1 MSEIAVSFDHVW
13 KKFRKGERFD
23 SLRDLF
29 PALAKRLWSGRPK
42 GLEAREFWA
51 LRDVS
56 FELKRGDSLGII
68 GPNGSGKSTTLKLLS
83 RILKPDSGSLMV
95 KGRYGAL
102 IELGAG
108 FHPDLTGREN
118 VYLNGTILGM
128 KRAEIAKK
136 FDAIVAFAELEEFLD
151 TPVKRYSSGM
161 YARLG
166 FSVAAHVDPEVLIV
180 DEVLSVGDYHFQEKC
195 FARMHE
201 FTRNG
206 TTLVFVSHN
215 LTAIGSLCKNGLLL
229 NKGVPVFQGDVQGA
243 IQKYYALYEED
254 TKSSDLE
261 ITGVRLTDSQG
272 REREVFD
279 PGEGAIFTVQ
289 MKALADIANA
299 HACAYLRTRDGQ
311 PLFDTATSRYSDT
324 RLTLAKG
331 EYATAVFRMN
341 LNLQNGVFPLGFSVS
356 SEFDE
361 YFIYCNMGLKQVVMT
376 GNQKSNGFVH
386 LNPHAE
392 LYLGKIEDACAVP
405 IRGRSR
411 DSGRGL
417 SMETREI

>member
-1 MSEIAVSFDHVW
+1 MNDSAVSFRNVW

-23 SLRDLF
+23 SLRDLL
-29 PALAKRLWSGRPK
+29 PALTKRLWTGRPK
-42 GLEAREFWA
+42 GLSAQEFWA

-56 FELKRGDSLGII
+56 FELGRGDSLGII

-83 RILKPDSGSLMV
+83 RILKPDQGSVQLN
-95 KGRYGAL
+95 GRYGAL

-118 VYLNGTILGM
+118 IYLNGTILGM

-136 FDAIVAFAELEEFLD
+136 FDEIVAFAELEEFLD

-195 FARMHE
+195 FAKMQE

-206 TTLVFVSHN
+206 TTLIFVSHN
-215 LTAIGSLCKNGLLL
+215 LTAIGTLCKNALLL
-229 NKGVPVFQGDVQGA
+229 HKGVPVYQGDVQNA
-243 IQKYYALYEED
+243 IKNYYALYSED
-254 TKSSDLE
+254 TKSSSLE
-261 ITGVRLTDSQG
+261 LTGVSVADAEG
-272 REREVFD
+272 RECDVFE
-279 PGEGAIFTVQ
+279 PGAEAVFTVQ
-289 MKALADIANA
+289 MKALADITNA
-299 HACAYLRTRDGQ
+299 HACMYIRTRDGQ
-311 PLFDTATSRYSDT
+311 PLFDTATSRFSDT

-331 EYATAVFRMN
+331 ESATAVFRMT

-361 YFIYCNMGLKQVVMT
+361 YFVYCNMGLKQLVIT
-376 GNQKSNGFVH
+376 GDRKSNGFVH
-386 LNPHAE
+386 LEPHAKLIIGTE
-392 LYLGKIEDACAVP
+392 KLDAAESSLSSTVA
-405 IRGRSR
+405 GR
-411 DSGRGL
+411 
-417 SMETREI
+417 

>member
-1 MSEIAVSFDHVW
+1 MNETAVLFRNVW

-23 SLRDLF
+23 SLRDLV
-29 PALAKRLWSGRPK
+29 PTLAKRLWKGKPK
-42 GLEAREFWA
+42 GLAAQEFWA

-56 FELKRGDSLGII
+56 FELSRGDSLGII

-83 RILKPDSGSLMV
+83 RILKPDQGTIQV

-118 VYLNGTILGM
+118 IYLNGTILGM
-128 KRAEIAKK
+128 KRAEIAQK
-136 FDAIVAFAELEEFLD
+136 FDEIVAFAELEEFLD

-195 FARMHE
+195 FSKMRE

-206 TTLVFVSHN
+206 TTLIFVSHN
-215 LTAIGSLCKNGLLL
+215 LTAVGALCRSVLLL
-229 NKGVPVFQGDVQGA
+229 HKGLPVFQGDVQTG
-243 IQKYYALYEED
+243 IKSYYALYERD
-254 TKSSDLE
+254 TKSSFVE
-261 ITGVRLTDSQG
+261 ILDARLTDAAG

-279 PGEGAIFTVQ
+279 PGDPAIFSVQ
-289 MKALADIANA
+289 LRALAPIVNA
-299 HACAYLRTRDGQ
+299 HACMYITSRDGQ
-311 PLFDTATSRYSDT
+311 PLFNTATSRHT
-324 RLTLAKG
+324 EARVTLDKG
-331 EYATAVFRMN
+331 DSVTAVFRLN
-341 LNLQNGVFPLGFSVS
+341 LNLQDNVFMLGFSVS

-376 GNQKSNGFVH
+376 GNRKSNGFIH
-386 LNPHAE
+386 LNAQAE
-392 LYLGKIEDACAVP
+392 LLIGALESTETTVH
-405 IRGRSR
+405 
-411 DSGRGL
+411 SGMAPG
-417 SMETREI
+417 

>member
-1 MSEIAVSFDHVW
+1 MSEAAVIFDHVW

-23 SLRDLF
+23 SLRDLL
-29 PALAKRLWSGRPK
+29 PAMAKRVWAGKPK
-42 GLEAREFWA
+42 GLSAQEFWA

-83 RILKPDSGSLMV
+83 RILKPDSGNLRV
-95 KGRYGAL
+95 NGRYGAL

-118 VYLNGTILGM
+118 IYLNGTILGM

-206 TTLVFVSHN
+206 TTLIFVSHN
-215 LTAIGSLCKNGLLL
+215 LTAVGSLCKSALLL
-229 NKGVPVFQGDVQGA
+229 NKGVPVFQGEVQGA
-243 IQKYYALYEED
+243 IQKYYSLYEED
-254 TKSSDLE
+254 TKSSALE
-261 ITGVRLTDSQG
+261 ITGVRVTDARGQ
-272 REREVFD
+272 ECEVFD
-279 PGEGAIFTVQ
+279 PGETAVFTVE
-289 MKALADIANA
+289 MKALADISNA
-299 HACAYLRTRDGQ
+299 HACAYIRTRDGQ
-311 PLFDTATSRYSDT
+311 PLFDTATSRFSDT

-331 EYATAVFRMN
+331 ESATAVFRMN

-361 YFIYCNMGLKQVVMT
+361 YFIYCNMGLKQLVLT
-376 GNQKSNGFVH
+376 GDRKSNGFVY
-386 LNPHAE
+386 LNPRAE
-392 LYLGKIEDACAVP
+392 LHLEKIEQGGRVLQPGAVA
-405 IRGRSR
+405 R
-411 DSGRGL
+411 
-417 SMETREI
+417 